1 MSKPKVK
8 HRDLP
13 PHMVRRT
20 YKDARGVP
28 VTYFYYEYPR
38 DADGKRRLEGL
49 GTDLLRAKMKWADIE
64 SLSAT
69 EAKVTVDEKSMAALY
84 EKYMVWAKNRA
95 QSKLSVRTLQDREK
109 YWKKLEPI
117 FGRMSVEAFRPEFML
132 RYFDG
137 RPSKV
142 SAKKEVKFLSVMF
155 NWARARGYMM
165 AANPVAGT
173 TRQMKVT
180 ECRDIYVTDEMLAL
194 VYSCASPIIQD
205 AIDLA
210 YLTGQRPA
218 DVLKMRWDQVRD
230 GAVWVEQGK
239 GKVKLQINVV
249 GELAALMDRIKSR
262 GIVGMT
268 LLSDPK
274 GQKLKQS
281 GYFRSQFDLAR
292 DKAEKRAAELGVE
305 FVRFQFRDLRAKSAS
320 DVASM
325 ATARKLLGHST
336 ESMTAKYVRARVGE
350 KVSPVLKSGYDKREK
365 S

>member
-1 MSKPKVK
+1 
-8 HRDLP
+8 
-13 PHMVRRT
+13 
-20 YKDARGVP
+20 
-28 VTYFYYEYPR
+28 
-38 DADGKRRLEGL
+38 
-49 GTDLLRAKMKWADIE
+49 
-64 SLSAT
+64 
-69 EAKVTVDEKSMAALY
+69 
-84 EKYMVWAKNRA
+84 
-95 QSKLSVRTLQDREK
+95 
-109 YWKKLEPI
+109 
-117 FGRMSVEAFRPEFML
+117 
-132 RYFDG
+132 
-137 RPSKV
+137 
-142 SAKKEVKFLSVMF
+142 
-155 NWARARGYMM
+155 MM

-239 GKVKLQINVV
+239 GKVKLQIDVV

-320 DVASM
+320 DMASM